1 MAKVSRVGDS
11 TSGTCDIGETC
22 CPHGRSGTNTEGTS
36 SLMAEG
42 IKVHLKG
49 QSGSCN
55 CPHGGTFESTEGTSN
70 LMVEGIPVTLVGH
83 STKCKNCGKSGS
95 HTIGTDVLQ
104 VHG

>member
-1 MAKVSRVGDS
+1 
-11 TSGTCDIGETC
+11 
-22 CPHGRSGTNTEGTS
+22 
-36 SLMAEG
+36 MAEG

-55 CPHGGTFESTEGTSN
+55 CPHGGTFESIEGTSN

-95 HTIGTDVLQ
+95 HTTGTEVLQ